1 MANLVSKLSSKSIG
15 VDLVAAR
22 KEAQEAYTIIGY
34 VDAIEQGNH
43 ATNGEWTKLKGNFEA
58 TNAKTGEVYVSA
70 NAFLPTVVN
79 DLVASAV
86 KAGGT
91 VQFAYRIGTKPNDSV
106 VGYEYTVQQLI
117 EAEPVSVIEEIRAR
131 MSGKA
136 IAAPTKGKK

>member
-1 MANLVSKLSSKSIG
+1 M
-15 VDLVAAR
+15 
-22 KEAQEAYTIIGY
+22 
-34 VDAIEQGNH
+34 
-43 ATNGEWTKLKGNFEA
+43 
-58 TNAKTGEVYVSA
+58 
-70 NAFLPTVVN
+70 PTVVN